1 MLTVIASVIVGTT
14 ILGLCITQNRAS
26 DQEVRYQLDYSRI
39 FRGSQ
44 K

>member
-1 MLTVIASVIVGTT
+1 MLTIILSLIVGAL

-26 DQEVRYQLDYSRI
+26 DQEVRFWIESSRI
-39 FRGSQ
+39 QRDTQ